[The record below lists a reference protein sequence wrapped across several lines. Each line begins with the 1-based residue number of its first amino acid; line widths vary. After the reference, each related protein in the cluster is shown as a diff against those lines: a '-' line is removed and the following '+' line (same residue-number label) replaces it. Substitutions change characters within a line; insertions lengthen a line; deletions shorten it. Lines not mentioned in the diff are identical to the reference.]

1 MEKKITK
8 LFDELTPEEAA
19 LAGDE
24 CRIEHGNKDISARI
38 LSLTKRKAGI
48 TMTETTNTQKKRRR
62 IKRTT
67 FIAIAAAA
75 VLSCTAAAAGLI
87 AVHEK
92 SVNKYFGEGAAAEL
106 AKKGIMINKVD
117 TNDDYELTVD
127 LAYATEDYAR
137 VMFTFEGRTDEA
149 KQRIANTTNWYWDI
163 NADYDYSKQ
172 LGLGY
177 GGGFMGDYDESID
190 ERKNGIYTFDVT
202 IDVENGTFDD
212 IDSFTLSMIPEEWSD
227 ANGVEN
233 PDGELNLI
241 TVDFELKQNIT
252 PTYFKSENGNADLW
266 VCDYEIKIPDNVDN
280 ETNKNK
286 IVPYLWYSPE
296 DEFFNEDNP
305 EGETKES
312 HNAYYNA
319 HKDDILMTVYY
330 NDGTKASFTSNDIRV
345 SGDNVYFWGTSIDT
359 ENIEKIV
366 MGDGKYTYTRAE

>member
-1 MEKKITK
+1 MEKKITQ

-24 CRIEHGNKDISARI
+24 CRIEHGDKDISARI

-149 KQRIANTTNWYWDI
+149 KQRIANTINWYWELKPDFKEGTHE
-163 NADYDYSKQ
+163 AF
-172 LGLGY
+172 GC
-177 GGGFMGDYDESID
+177 GGGCIPGFPRDEEFKKD
-190 ERKNGIYTFDVT
+190 KENGIYTFDIT
-202 IDVENGTFDD
+202 IDAKLSD
-212 IDSFTLSMIPEEWSD
+212 IESYTLSMIPQEWSETS
-227 ANGVEN
+227 GVAN
-233 PDGELNLI
+233 PDGELNVI
-241 TVDFELKQNIT
+241 TVDFEITPNIT
-252 PTYFKSENGNADLW
+252 PISFESSGHSGITLCDFDIVMPNAWNIIPHYTFIPEEVGYYPDEGEPTKEEHNAEYEAHKNDPCLTFVYKDGSKQVLTSDMIEINDHVYFMGVTVDSEN
-266 VCDYEIKIPDNVDN
+266 V
-280 ETNKNK
+280 
-286 IVPYLWYSPE
+286 
-296 DEFFNEDNP
+296 
-305 EGETKES
+305 
-312 HNAYYNA
+312 
-319 HKDDILMTVYY
+319 
-330 NDGTKASFTSNDIRV
+330 
-345 SGDNVYFWGTSIDT
+345 
-359 ENIEKIV
+359 EKIIV
-366 MGDGKYTYTRAE
+366 GDGKIEYTRK